1 MEYDH
6 ETQVLNF
13 IAGLVLGAVIGA
25 GIAVL
30 TAPQPG
36 RKTRKRVRKAADE
49 LRRTAGSRW
58 EELSDD
64 VKGRVEGA
72 AKGARKRFS

>member
-6 ETQVLNF
+6 ETQVFNF

-36 RKTRKRVRKAADE
+36 RKTRKRVRKVAGE
-49 LRRTAGSRW
+49 LRRTAGDRW

-64 VKGRVEGA
+64 VKGKVEDA